1 MLRKFNRISL
11 RNTEVFLKMLVSTQ
25 QQSNSQD
32 LEILK
37 CLSAEQKKVLDIVK
51 SGRNVF
57 ITGSAGVGKSFLL
70 NELIKSQ
77 TKKGVYVTASTGV
90 AACNINGTT
99 LHSFAGIGLGNKPAS
114 ILAYDILKKPFK
126 VEAKKRWLG
135 CRILVIDEISMIDA
149 GLFSTVE
156 EVARIVRNNDSPFG
170 GIQVILCG
178 DFLQLPPVNV
188 TKFAF
193 ETQAWRD
200 VVHETVVL
208 KKVFRQKLVGFVSLL
223 NRLRIGY
230 LTPLDIEVLQH
241 CKDTAFPDDGIKATC
256 LFPHKASC
264 DKLNQ
269 AELSKLPGK
278 MFTFEAV
285 DWFKN
290 SMAQEQLNKTSRYFK
305 VLNLKVGAQVMLLN
319 NLSVSTGL
327 VNGARGVVTKFMSLK
342 ESKSPNETSLI
353 EFENEECEYPRYPVV
368 KFVNNLELLINPDQ
382 ISTEVAGEVI
392 SYRKQLPLA
401 LAWAVSVHKAQG
413 MTLERVELSIAN
425 AFEHGQAYVALSR
438 VTSLNGLLLRN
449 FDSAKV
455 SAHPNVIEYYK
466 QVDPLFESFADA
478 GEEELKGF
486 ISNKTSL
493 TQKVELIHGIQ
504 PDNYCIPS
512 NISKLNNNVNDLK
525 TYTEADSPTAFVLKM
540 AEEKISHCRKTLS
553 EIADTLRKGS
563 LTGEKVT
570 AEVSKVQALTNHE
583 VEFFN
588 SKAIASPEIFVK
600 VNSIDDVE
608 VPVLFSH
615 KSSFKCSENFNIKKS
630 SNEFN
635 PIVIDSDD
643 DLNDALF
650 DDTNFDNDIIN
661 APSISYTM
669 CNSLSKTYLKNKSK
683 DLLTAYPPVELQNKR
698 TRKSENSSFCQTI
711 TALEQSN
718 SDEFLTNI
726 EYKNYTK
733 NMLTLKKCQIK
744 ENYRNAVLKRLN
756 SIDKF
761 K

>member
-1 MLRKFNRISL
+1 MLRKFNSISL
-11 RNTEVFLKMLVSTQ
+11 RNTEIFLKMLVSTQ
-25 QQSNSQD
+25 QQSSSQD

-114 ILAYDILKKPFK
+114 ILAFDILKKPYK

-188 TKFAF
+188 KKFAF

-230 LTPLDIEVLQH
+230 LTPLDIEVLKH
-241 CKDTAFPDDGIKATC
+241 CKGTAFPDDGIKATC

-319 NLSVSTGL
+319 NLSVSNGL

-342 ESKSPNETSLI
+342 ESKNPNETGLI
-353 EFENEECEYPRYPVV
+353 EFEESEYPRYPVV
-368 KFVNNLELLINPDQ
+368 KFVNNLELLITPDQ
-382 ISTEVAGEVI
+382 ISTEVAWEVI

-438 VTSLNGLLLRN
+438 VTSLNGLLLRD

-486 ISNKTSL
+486 ISNKTTL
-493 TQKVELIHGIQ
+493 AQKVELIHGNQ
-504 PDNYCIPS
+504 PDNHCIPS
-512 NISKLNNNVNDLK
+512 AISKLNNGLNDLK
-525 TYTEADSPTAFVLKM
+525 THTEADSPTALVLKM

-553 EIADTLRKGS
+553 EIADTLRGGS
-563 LTGEKVT
+563 LTGEKVKS
-570 AEVSKVQALTNHE
+570 EVSKVQ
-583 VEFFN
+583 V
-588 SKAIASPEIFVK
+588 
-600 VNSIDDVE
+600 
-608 VPVLFSH
+608 
-615 KSSFKCSENFNIKKS
+615 FKCSENFDIKTL
-630 SNEFN
+630 SNECN

-643 DLNDALF
+643 DLNNTLF

-661 APSISYTM
+661 APSISYTTY
-669 CNSLSKTYLKNKSK
+669 NSLSKTYLKNKSK
-683 DLLTAYPPVELQNKR
+683 DLLTAHPPVESQNKR

-718 SDEFLTNI
+718 SDEYLTNI